1 MNGLD
6 SYYDGLLAEHQRKID
21 KQAQEEEEAE
31 RKEAEAMR
39 EFTLEDAAFMK
50 SYLRCVAVGT
60 REDVMHFLRPTN
72 KYVMPDYIFESIE
85 NAWLVWADALTFVRE
100 R

>member
-1 MNGLD
+1 MLD
-6 SYYDGLLAEHQRKID
+6 E
-21 KQAQEEEEAE
+21 QAQKEEEQDVEE
-31 RKEAEAMR
+31 D
-39 EFTLEDAAFMK
+39 FTSEDMAFMK

-85 NAWLVWADALTFVRE
+85 NAWLVWQDALSFARKDKP
-100 R
+100 

>member
-1 MNGLD
+1 MNGID
-6 SYYDGLLAEHQRKID
+6 AHYANLLADHQRMLD
-21 KQAQEEEEAE
+21 EQAQKEDERDQEEDDL
-31 RKEAEAMR
+31 
-39 EFTLEDAAFMK
+39 TSEDMAFMK

-85 NAWLVWADALTFVRE
+85 NAWLVWADALTYVRE
-100 R
+100 K

>member
-6 SYYDGLLAEHQRKID
+6 AHYANLLADHQRMLD
-21 KQAQEEEEAE
+21 EQAQKEEEQDVEE
-31 RKEAEAMR
+31 D
-39 EFTLEDAAFMK
+39 FTSEDMAFMK
-50 SYLRCVAVGT
+50 SYLRRVAVGT

-85 NAWLVWADALTFVRE
+85 NAWLVWADALAYVRE
-100 R
+100 K

>member
-6 SYYDGLLAEHQRKID
+6 SYYDGLLAEHQRMID

-31 RKEAEAMR
+31 REAEYDS
-39 EFTLEDAAFMK
+39 TPEDRAFID
-50 SYLRCVAVGT
+50 SYARCVAVGT

-85 NAWLVWADALTFVRE
+85 NAWLVWNDAIQFMKGE
-100 R
+100 KK

>member
-1 MNGLD
+1 MQGLD
-6 SYYDGLLAEHQRKID
+6 AHYANLLADHQRMLD
-21 KQAQEEEEAE
+21 EQAQKEEEQDVEE
-31 RKEAEAMR
+31 D
-39 EFTLEDAAFMK
+39 FTSEDMAFMK

-85 NAWLVWADALTFVRE
+85 NAWLVWQDALSFARKDKP
-100 R
+100 

>member
-6 SYYDGLLAEHQRKID
+6 AHYTNLLADHQRMLD
-21 KQAQEEEEAE
+21 EQAQKEEEQDQE
-31 RKEAEAMR
+31 
-39 EFTLEDAAFMK
+39 EDLTSEDMAFMK

-60 REDVMHFLRPTN
+60 RENVMHFLRPTN
-72 KYVMPDYIFESIE
+72 KHVMPDYIFVSIE
-85 NAWLVWADALTFVRE
+85 DAWLVWQDALTYVRE

>member
-6 SYYDGLLAEHQRKID
+6 AHYANLLADHQRMLD
-21 KQAQEEEEAE
+21 EQAQKEEEQDVEE
-31 RKEAEAMR
+31 D
-39 EFTLEDAAFMK
+39 FTSEDMAFMK

-85 NAWLVWADALTFVRE
+85 NAWLVWQDALSFARKDKP
-100 R
+100 

>member
-6 SYYDGLLAEHQRKID
+6 AHYANLLADHQRMLD
-21 KQAQEEEEAE
+21 EQAQKEEEQDV
-31 RKEAEAMR
+31 KQD
-39 EFTLEDAAFMK
+39 FTSEDMAFMK

-85 NAWLVWADALTFVRE
+85 NAWLVWADALAYVSE
-100 R
+100 K

>member
-6 SYYDGLLAEHQRKID
+6 AHYANMLADHQRMLD
-21 KQAQEEEEAE
+21 EQAQKEEEQDVEE
-31 RKEAEAMR
+31 D
-39 EFTLEDAAFMK
+39 FTSEDMAFMK
-50 SYLRCVAVGT
+50 SYLCCVAVGT

-85 NAWLVWADALTFVRE
+85 NAWLVWADALAYVRE
-100 R
+100 K